1 MILWHIMELFYL
13 IMYRCV
19 VVLIH
24 IFLADIAES
33 QINPTVAKAFLYDY
47 GLVLRVKIYDVFK
60 FFSGVLTAVHTGIG
74 EVDQRCRTVAL
85 STDVEITT
93 GSPE

>member
-1 MILWHIMELFYL
+1 MELFYL

-24 IFLADIAES
+24 IFFTDIAES

-60 FFSGVLTAVHTGIG
+60 FFSGMLAAVHTGIG
-74 EVDQRCRTVAL
+74 EVEDRGTHIIEFYLINAVR
-85 STDVEITT
+85 DRF
-93 GSPE
+93 